1 MLKIQVLGK
10 GLIPRGLGL
19 APRKEPFMADFTLI
33 ATILS
38 TPGLKVNMLH
48 PEDGHAIELTNS
60 NLKRNWD
67 KYANYQKKSVAPTQ
81 QQTAP
86 VAPVQT
92 TTAPQITEPQIT
104 EPQNAEEKVNDKV
117 EEKVDD
123 KSQQDHTNQNQ
134 QNNNQNQGNK
144 NQNGQKNGNNNGF
157 KPVTNDGKNK

>member
-1 MLKIQVLGK
+1 MLRIQVLGK

-33 ATILS
+33 ATILA

-48 PEDGHAIELTNS
+48 PEDGHAIELTNN

-67 KYANYQKKSVAPTQ
+67 KYANYQKKANTPAAP
-81 QQTAP
+81 QTAP
-86 VAPVQT
+86 VAPIQTPAAPQT
-92 TTAPQITEPQIT
+92 TEY
-104 EPQNAEEKVNDKV
+104 QNVDEKVPEKV
-117 EEKVDD
+117 EEKVEE

-134 QNNNQNQGNK
+134 AQKYNNNNQYQGNK
-144 NQNGQKNGNNNGF
+144 NQNGQKNGNNNSF